1 MERDDES
8 KNRSTQFLAREL
20 THNSHEST
28 HNSHESTHQVELTH
42 DCHESTHRWLL
53 RFLLFLSSRL
63 ITVMSRLIE
72 GFLVRLGFCSHEFLL
87 VLGLVIYQI
96 AIHVCTPI

>member
-1 MERDDES
+1 MEQDDEQ
-8 KNRSTQFLAREL
+8 KNRSTQFSAC
-20 THNSHEST
+20 EST
-28 HNSHESTHQVELTH
+28 HDCYESTHQVESTH

-53 RFLLFLSSRL
+53 RFLQFLSSRL
-63 ITVMSRLIE
+63 ISVMSRLID

-87 VLGLVIYQI
+87 VWGLVIYQI